1 MFNSLRPRQSAPSSK
16 SSSSPTTPAATG
28 VQHPLLGGSL
38 SRRES
43 LTEKEPSENKT
54 TKALGDAAATS
65 QTGTA
70 LGTNAPLP
78 YKPRQ
83 RHSHS
88 GSVTNVGA
96 SLVPAPPTASPT
108 TPGGTKDHAA
118 ASVTTA
124 LTASYTHASAAP
136 TGVKGNVTSRL
147 QLQQLKAAA
156 QRAGI
161 SAAPPLSMSG
171 SQQSAKVSESGMLGM
186 QMLETAFEKTQ
197 VVRKGERGEGKVGST
212 SRDWATVVD
221 VLTTGKVSGSALPRR
236 DVTNQIARAR
246 RLQE

>member
-1 MFNSLRPRQSAPSSK
+1 MFNSLRPRQSAPSST
-16 SSSSPTTPAATG
+16 SSSSPTAPTGTG

-38 SRRES
+38 SRRDS
-43 LTEKEPSENKT
+43 LTDKETGENRPAKASGDST
-54 TKALGDAAATS
+54 TPT
-65 QTGTA
+65 QTGT
-70 LGTNAPLP
+70 GPNAPLP

-88 GSVTNVGA
+88 GSITNVGA
-96 SLVPAPPTASPT
+96 SLVPAPLTASPT
-108 TPGGTKDHAA
+108 TPGGTRDHAA
-118 ASVTTA
+118 SSVTTA

-161 SAAPPLSMSG
+161 SAAPPPSTNG
-171 SQQSAKVSESGMLGM
+171 SQQSGKASESGMLGM

-221 VLTTGKVSGSALPRR
+221 VLTSGKVSR
-236 DVTNQIARAR
+236 DV
-246 RLQE
+246 

>member
-1 MFNSLRPRQSAPSSK
+1 MFNSLRQRQSAPSSA
-16 SSSSPTTPAATG
+16 SSTSPTASTATG

-38 SRRES
+38 GRRDSITDKETNEGKS
-43 LTEKEPSENKT
+43 TKGSVDALTPT
-54 TKALGDAAATS
+54 
-65 QTGTA
+65 QTGN
-70 LGTNAPLP
+70 GSNVPLP

-88 GSVTNVGA
+88 GSVTNAGT
-96 SLVPAPPTASPT
+96 SLVPTPTTASPT
-108 TPGGTKDHAA
+108 TPGGSRDLAA
-118 ASVTTA
+118 SSVTTA

-161 SAAPPLSMSG
+161 SAAPPSSTTNGGQMG
-171 SQQSAKVSESGMLGM
+171 KGEGGVSGM

-197 VVRKGERGEGKVGST
+197 VIRRGDKAEGKTGST
-212 SRDWATVVD
+212 SRDWAMVVD
-221 VLTTGKVSGSALPRR
+221 VMTAGKVS
-236 DVTNQIARAR
+236 V
-246 RLQE
+246 E